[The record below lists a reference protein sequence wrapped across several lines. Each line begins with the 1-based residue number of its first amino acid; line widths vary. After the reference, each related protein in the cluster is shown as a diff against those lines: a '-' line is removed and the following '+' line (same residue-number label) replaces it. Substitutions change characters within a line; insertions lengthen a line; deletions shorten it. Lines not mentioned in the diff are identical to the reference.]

1 MGTRNGARFVNIHGA
16 GFILFVACAL
26 AATGASAGTE
36 TSNNGDAA
44 SAPRRGNVLT
54 VRKKASAPSP
64 SHTPAVEG
72 FVRLAA
78 AGNPDAL
85 LHTFDEVPIRANGEV
100 AIKHFVASEVI
111 PFFADVDRLDG
122 QMRVTEASFED
133 GSTGHMAYGYVVTTS
148 GQLKP
153 FVLAWRAGDSKLR
166 VMDVQTGRCV
176 KSRHPVTAGRC
187 DR

>member
-1 MGTRNGARFVNIHGA
+1 MNIPRSA
-16 GFILFVACAL
+16 FFLVAACAF
-26 AATGASAGTE
+26 AATCASAGT
-36 TSNNGDAA
+36 DASSSSDSA

-54 VRKKASAPSP
+54 LRKAQDHQAPN
-64 SHTPAVEG
+64 HTPAVDG

-78 AGNPDAL
+78 TGNLDAL
-85 LHTFDEVPIRANGEV
+85 FLAFDEVPVQANGEAAV
-100 AIKHFVASEVI
+100 RHFLTSEVI

-133 GSTGHMAYGYVVTTS
+133 GSSGHMAYSYVVTTS

-153 FVLAWRAGDSKLR
+153 FVIAWRSGDGKLR
-166 VMDVQTGRCV
+166 VMDVQMGRCV
-176 KSRHPVTAGRC
+176 KARHPVAAGRC